1 MLACVLASDLYL
13 AEKNSESEMSG
24 KEKNKENE
32 DPNDRDFVL
41 PKEKNARFNIISTN
55 SEIEEISKGY
65 VPVNTKRNTS
75 WSMKVFSEW

>member
-1 MLACVLASDLYL
+1 
-13 AEKNSESEMSG
+13 MSG
-24 KEKNKENE
+24 KGKNKENE

-41 PKEKNARFNIISTN
+41 PKEKKARFNTISTN

-75 WSMKVFSEW
+75 WLMKVFF